1 VGGARDPQGTGI
13 MDPDTT
19 KQGWV
24 PAGCLLETR
33 ISVATAIADSEAMHV
48 PGLNSESPPSPVPV
62 TNPPILP
69 LDIVSTNFPGW
80 ALGDYKKAGDEE
92 LDLFKDDALR
102 VFKLY
107 NHWSYVCHLLC
118 HSFRVFIV
126 CCRS

>member
-1 VGGARDPQGTGI
+1 MVQRDPQGTGI
-13 MDPDTT
+13 VDSDTT

-48 PGLNSESPPSPVPV
+48 PGLNPESPPSPIPV

-80 ALGDYKKAGDEE
+80 ALADYKKAGDEE

-102 VFKLY
+102 VFKRF
-107 NHWSYVCHLLC
+107 NHWSYVRHLLC

>member
-1 VGGARDPQGTGI
+1 
-13 MDPDTT
+13 MDSDTM

-33 ISVATAIADSEAMHV
+33 IPVATAIAEAMHV
-48 PGLNSESPPSPVPV
+48 PGLNSEPSSPVLV
-62 TNPPILP
+62 AKTPILP

-80 ALGDYKKAGDEE
+80 ASADYKKAGDEE
-92 LDLFKDDALR
+92 RDLFKDDALR
-102 VFKLY
+102 VFKRF
-107 NHWSYVCHLLC
+107 NHWSYVRHLLC